1 MMIVNAIRRTNLI
14 AIMMIEYL
22 ADASISSFLS
32 NRPATRDK
40 VPQNTPPSNIPK
52 GISIIPIKNRNV
64 VASRQTNVNAYV
76 MNAVLIELFASL
88 KYLII
93 SL

>member
-1 MMIVNAIRRTNLI
+1 MMIV
-14 AIMMIEYL
+14 YL
-22 ADASISSFLS
+22 ADASLSSLFS
-32 NRPATRDK
+32 NKPVTRDK

-52 GISIIPIKNRNV
+52 GISILPMKNRNA